1 MTQDYGRSDQSG
13 SEYIYSSAYSEQNL
27 SDHTSD
33 YSYYDYYDTD
43 EEIFVSDSPTLSNA
57 EDVDPEEKPF
67 LSKMLNG
74 MGVNTS
80 PGIDWTFDWLQVF
93 IIAGILAW
101 LVMSFVM
108 VRMRVPTGSM
118 IPTIAV
124 GDSFFVDKFSY
135 RLGFNEPEPG
145 DIVVF
150 WHTEQNK
157 KCYEHS
163 FLLWEWGERTADCQ
177 ERYVK
182 RLIAVGPAEVTIRQ
196 GDIYVDGIELNN
208 AAFDRDYVC
217 RNSEHR
223 NPELRSAEGCSFTI
237 HAGEYF
243 VMGDNTRNSSDSRY
257 WGAVMR
263 DEFIGEPF
271 FRVWPKDRIGPMNQ
285 YFGSNP

>member
-1 MTQDYGRSDQSG
+1 MTQEFERTEKPYYYDA
-13 SEYIYSSAYSEQNL
+13 EYPG
-27 SDHTSD
+27 DHSQPETSD

-43 EEIFVSDSPTLSNA
+43 DQILSA
-57 EDVDPEEKPF
+57 ETPLSSQEVEAEEKPF

-74 MGVNTS
+74 IGVNTS
-80 PGIDWTFDWLQVF
+80 PGVDWTFDWLQVF
-93 IIAGILAW
+93 LIAGILAW
-101 LVMSFVM
+101 VVMSFVM

-118 IPTIAV
+118 IPTIEV

-135 RLGFNEPEPG
+135 RLGLNEPSPG

-150 WHTEQNK
+150 WHTEPNK
-157 KCYEHS
+157 RCYEHS
-163 FLLWEWGERTADCQ
+163 FLLWEWGERTAECQ

-182 RLIAVGPAEVTIRQ
+182 RLIAVGPAEITIRQ
-196 GDIYVDGIELNN
+196 GDLYVDGIELND

-237 HAGEYF
+237 SQGEYF

-257 WGAVMR
+257 WGAVKR

-271 FRVWPKDRIGPMNQ
+271 FRVYPTNRIGPMNQ